1 MTLLARLIHRNV
13 LSTAAIRLPVAL
25 IAALAL
31 IPLAQA
37 QASDQVLTWF
47 GSQSASGTLGG
58 QLDHPG
64 AAAVNNTGAGPA
76 APGETYLPDVANN
89 RIQRFDSEGNF
100 IAAWGAGVLSGG
112 STYEIC
118 TDAANCKAG
127 TAASGNGA
135 LNAPTS
141 IAVDQDSGD
150 LYVSDRENNRIDV
163 YSGDGTFL
171 RAFGFD
177 VVDPTSPQ
185 DNTGT
190 GYEVCNVAEHPTD
203 ICKAGTAAASPGT
216 GQFSSAAVPGGY
228 GLALSAP
235 DSNPATGTLYLAN
248 SGAHRIESFNLDG
261 SSPAKIGAANFEA
274 GQPRKLALDSRGI
287 LYASNSKEGGEL
299 ERYDS
304 TGADGPLGFLAPIPV
319 AANEI
324 QRVTFTAF
332 TEGESFTLTCP
343 GGQTTTPIEYSPEA
357 ATRAFRIQSALTAK
371 CAGGAFAV
379 SEAPAPT
386 VTFSG
391 AFAATDVPQ
400 ITCATASGLGTCK
413 TTTPLSGHGGLLP
426 GAPETA
432 TAGLATHTD
441 TDGAGPDT
449 DLLYVLRHPSAGP
462 SVIQQFGPANQPGL
476 TTPPTATDDVHGAL
490 AGFGEVFGLGLDD
503 ADHQLLVS
511 APSLG
516 SIAAERVWVL
526 GSPPQPPGVVVTAPL
541 GPLDLTG
548 TTATFKGTVTTDK
561 VAASYDFEYSSDGG
575 ATWTRAS
582 EEDEVL
588 PGDSSAHQVTAS
600 VTALEAHT
608 TYQLRLIATKALGGG
623 SAEAQT
629 SFETPAS
636 IPVIAETRDTAIH
649 DTDATLRASLNPENE
664 ATTYAFEYVTEAHF
678 GTEGFSGAQSVPV
691 PAASLPAGPKAL
703 EVNAHL
709 TGLAPATTYRY
720 RLHAANGAGPADG
733 EVRTFTTFL
742 APGRTKPHRA
752 PGDQPARQPS
762 L

>member
-1 MTLLARLIHRNV
+1 MTLLAGLIHRNV
-13 LSTAAIRLPVAL
+13 LSIAAIRLPVAL

-37 QASDQVLTWF
+37 QASDQILTWF
-47 GSQSASGTLGG
+47 GSQSGSGTLGG

-64 AAAVNNTGAGPA
+64 AAAVDNTGAGPA
-76 APGETYLPDVANN
+76 APGETYLPDVADN

-118 TDAANCKAG
+118 TEAANCKAG

-135 LNAPTS
+135 LNAPTGVA
-141 IAVDQDSGD
+141 IDQDSGD
-150 LYVSDRENNRIDV
+150 LYVSDRENNRIAV

-203 ICKAGTAAASPGT
+203 ICKAGIAAASPGT
-216 GQFSSAAVPGGY
+216 GQYSSAAVNGGY
-228 GLALSAP
+228 GLALAAP
-235 DSNPATGTLYLAN
+235 DSNPTTGSLYLAN

-274 GQPRKLALDSRGI
+274 NQPRKLALDSRGI
-287 LYASNSKEGGEL
+287 LYASNSKESGEI

-304 TGADGPLGFLAPIPV
+304 KGADGPLGFLAPIPV

-324 QRVTFTAF
+324 QRVTFTTF

-371 CAGGAFAV
+371 CTGGAFTV

-400 ITCATASGLGTCK
+400 MTCATASGLGTCK

-426 GAPETA
+426 GAAETA
-432 TAGLATHTD
+432 TAGLASHLD
-441 TDGAGPDT
+441 SDGAGPDT
-449 DLLYVLRHPSAGP
+449 DTLYVLRHPSQGP
-462 SVIQQFGPANQPGL
+462 SVIQQFGPADQPGL
-476 TTPPTATDDVHGAL
+476 TAPPTATDDVHGAL
-490 AGFGEVFGLGLDD
+490 AGFGEVSGLGFDD
-503 ADHQLLVS
+503 ADHHLLVS

-526 GSPPQPPGVVVTAPL
+526 GSPPQPPGVTVSAPL

-548 TTATFKGTVTTDK
+548 TTATFRGTITTDK
-561 VAASYDFEYSSDGG
+561 IAASYHFEYSSDG

-588 PGDSSAHQVTAS
+588 PGDSAAHQVSAP
-600 VTALEAHT
+600 VTGLEAHT
-608 TYQLRLIATKALGGG
+608 TYQLRLLATKALGGG
-623 SAEAQT
+623 TAEAQT
-629 SFETPAS
+629 AFQTPAS
-636 IPVIAETRDTAIH
+636 IPVIAETHSSAIH
-649 DTDATLRASLNPENE
+649 DTDATLRATLNPENE

-678 GTEGFSGAQSVPV
+678 GLEGFSGAQSVPV

-720 RLHAANGAGPADG
+720 RLHASNGAGPADG
-733 EVRTFTTFL
+733 EVKSFTTFSPPRRL
-742 APGRTKPHRA
+742 HSPRLPR
-752 PGDQPARQPS
+752 